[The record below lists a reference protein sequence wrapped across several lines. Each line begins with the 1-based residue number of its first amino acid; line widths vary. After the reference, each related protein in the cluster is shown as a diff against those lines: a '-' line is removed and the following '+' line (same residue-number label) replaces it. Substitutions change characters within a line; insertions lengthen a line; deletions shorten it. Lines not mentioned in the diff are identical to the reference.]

1 MTLLNIL
8 AAASVAVA
16 VPPPPPVASA
26 LVVPAHGLPP
36 GVELLYWP
44 SGGSRAV
51 TTVAHA
57 KDGSVHFVCN
67 GSSTGH
73 CDFVVYRTS
82 CATGGGPCAV
92 AQLNSFRLA
101 VGGVR
106 DDGAL
111 PSDFHY
117 CAGIDHP
124 RCTAGAH

>member
-1 MTLLNIL
+1 MLLLDIL
-8 AAASVAVA
+8 AVASVAA
-16 VPPPPPVASA
+16 VPAQVASSR
-26 LVVPAHGLPP
+26 VVPSHGLPA

-92 AQLNSFRLA
+92 AELNAFRLA

-106 DDGAL
+106 DDGGL

-117 CAGIDHP
+117 CAGVDRP
-124 RCTAGAH
+124 RCTAGAP